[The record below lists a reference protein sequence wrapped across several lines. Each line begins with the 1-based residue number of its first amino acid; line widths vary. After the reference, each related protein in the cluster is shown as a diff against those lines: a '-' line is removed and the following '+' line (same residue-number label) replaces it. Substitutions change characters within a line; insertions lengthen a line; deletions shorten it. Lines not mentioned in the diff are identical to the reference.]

1 MEEQNL
7 HDELASIRNLM
18 ERSSKFISL
27 SGLSGILAGIY
38 ALIGAA
44 FAFSFIYNARA
55 FGNGNNVIYLTDY
68 NWQLVCQLL
77 TVAIVV
83 LIASLATGLIL
94 AQRKAKRKNQPI
106 WGEASKQLLFN
117 MAVPLVAGG
126 LLAVVMLLKGHIGF
140 ISSITL
146 IFYGVALVSA
156 SNFTY
161 KDVRYLG
168 LLEILL
174 GLFAAY
180 VPGFGLYFWALG
192 FGVLHIIYGSVVY
205 FKYDR

>member
-1 MEEQNL
+1 M
-7 HDELASIRNLM
+7 
-18 ERSSKFISL
+18 
-27 SGLSGILAGIY
+27 
-38 ALIGAA
+38 
-44 FAFSFIYNARA
+44 
-55 FGNGNNVIYLTDY
+55 
-68 NWQLVCQLL
+68 LV
-77 TVAIVV
+77 
-83 LIASLATGLIL
+83 ASLATGLIL

-117 MAVPLVAGG
+117 MVVPLVAGG
-126 LLAVVMLLKGHIGF
+126 LLSIIMLFKGHVGF

-174 GLFAAY
+174 GLIAAY

>member
-1 MEEQNL
+1 MKEQNL
-7 HDELASIRNLM
+7 HDELASIRSLM

-27 SGLSGILAGIY
+27 SGLSGVLAGVY
-38 ALIGAA
+38 ALIGAGVA
-44 FAFSFIYNARA
+44 FYFIYNARA
-55 FGNGNNVIYLTDY
+55 FGNGNNTVSLLDY
-68 NWQLVCQLL
+68 NWQLVYELFA
-77 TVAIVV
+77 VAMAV
-83 LIASLATGLIL
+83 LVASLATGLIL
-94 AQRKAKRKNQPI
+94 AQRKAKHKGQPI
-106 WGEASKQLLFN
+106 WGAASKQLLFN
-117 MAVPLVAGG
+117 MAVPLVSGG
-126 LLAVVMLLKGHIGF
+126 LLGMVMLLKGHIGF

-161 KDVRYLG
+161 RDVRYLG

-174 GLFAAY
+174 GLMAAY

>member
-44 FAFSFIYNARA
+44 VAFSFIYHANA
-55 FGNGNNVIYLTDY
+55 FSNGNNVVPFFDY
-68 NWQLVCQLL
+68 NWQLLYQLA
-77 TVAIVV
+77 TVAFVV
-83 LIASLATGLIL
+83 LAASLATGLIL
-94 AQRKAKRKNQPI
+94 AQRKAKKKNQPI

-117 MAVPLVAGG
+117 MAVPLFAGG
-126 LLAVVMLLKGHIGF
+126 LLSIIMLFKGHVGF

-146 IFYGVALVSA
+146 VFYGVALVSA